1 MFLDDKVPESDAGV
15 GMEMEPEPRAEVF
28 SEWEA
33 RTRRSAEN
41 RNVVRKRNVE
51 LL

>member
-1 MFLDDKVPESDAGV
+1 MFLDDKVFESDVGV
-15 GMEMEPEPRAEVF
+15 GMEMEFELRVEVF

-33 RTRRSAEN
+33 RIRRLVEN

-51 LL
+51 LF